1 MPLQSVELV
10 LDAATDEAV
19 RGLWTAL
26 AEAGLPSQADH
37 RGPTNAPHVTL
48 AAVPLVTPA
57 AEQALVPLAG
67 WLPMAI
73 ELGGPALL
81 GERRPALVLPVVPA
95 TALDA
100 LHQHVRSALV
110 EAVGLG
116 NEPPWR
122 PHITLARRLPH
133 DVATAALAI
142 AASLPVPSAAV
153 ATAVRRWDPE
163 RRRAWL
169 VG

>member
-19 RGLWTAL
+19 RGLWQAL
-26 AEAGLPSQADH
+26 SDAGLPSQADH
-37 RGPTNAPHVTL
+37 RGPSNAPHVTV
-48 AAVPLVTPA
+48 AAVPVVTDA
-57 AEQALVPLAG
+57 AEEALVPLAAR
-67 WLPMAI
+67 LPLRL
-73 ELGGPALL
+73 ELGTAVLL
-81 GERRPALVLPVVPA
+81 GERRPALVLPVVPD

-100 LHQHVRSALV
+100 LHQHVRSALA

-116 NEPPWR
+116 NELSWR
-122 PHITLARRLPH
+122 PHITLARRLPD

-163 RRRAWL
+163 LRRAWL